1 MGRQAIWLAWRVVT
15 HDSGRLLTSLGGIT
29 FAAVLIIV
37 QLGFRNGLLDSS
49 LALLDELNADVLVI
63 ARDKLPFLQPSPLRR
78 QRLMQAAAVDGVLAV
93 HPLWFQNFFWRDP
106 ASGAQRPVRVVG
118 VVPGS
123 PVFVSPKVTEAT
135 RALARPDTA
144 LIDRRG
150 RPALG
155 AREVGPGQI
164 ERLGVQVV
172 GTLEVG
178 TDIAADGHL
187 VVSDETFLKLAAY
200 RRDWPEVALVQVAPT
215 ADPEVVA
222 ARLSEIL
229 PGDVVAL
236 TKAQL
241 RARDWD
247 YWKNGTPV
255 SILVTIGMS
264 MGFLIGVGIC
274 YQILYIN
281 VSDHLAE
288 FATAKAMGYG
298 SRYVVTVVVTQAV
311 LLGVFGVVP
320 ALVLGAAIYK
330 ALAAITGLVVT
341 LTFGRAAF
349 VMVITIGMCVLASA
363 LATRRVLDA
372 DPAELF

>member
-1 MGRQAIWLAWRVVT
+1 MIRHAAWLAWRVVT
-15 HDSGRLLTSLGGIT
+15 HDPGRLLTSLGGIT

-49 LALLDELNADVLVI
+49 LALLDGLKADVLVI
-63 ARDKLPFLQPSPLRR
+63 DRGKLPFLQPGPLRR
-78 QRLMQAAAVDGVLAV
+78 QRLMQAAAADGVEAV
-93 HPLWFQNFFWRDP
+93 YPLWFETFFWRDP
-106 ASGAQRPVRVVG
+106 TSGAQRPVRVVG
-118 VVPGS
+118 TVPGS
-123 PVFVSPKVTEAT
+123 PVFVSPEVTRAT
-135 RALARPDTA
+135 RALAQPETA

-155 AREVGPGQI
+155 PREIGPGQI
-164 ERLGVQVV
+164 ERLGVQIV

-187 VVSDETFLKLAAY
+187 VVSDETFLRLAPY

-222 ARLSEIL
+222 AHLNRIL
-229 PGDVVAL
+229 PSDVVAL

-241 RARDWD
+241 RERDWD

-298 SRYVVTVVVTQAV
+298 SRYVVTVVVVQAL
-311 LLGVFGVVP
+311 LLGVLGVVP

-330 ALAAITGLVVT
+330 ALAGITGLVVT
-341 LTFGRAAF
+341 LTVGRALF
-349 VMVITIGMCVLASA
+349 VMGITIGMCVLASA
-363 LATRRVLDA
+363 LAARRVLEA

>member
-1 MGRQAIWLAWRVVT
+1 MGRQAAWLAWRVVT
-15 HDSGRLLTSLGGIT
+15 HDPGRLLTSLGGIT
-29 FAAVLIIV
+29 FAAVLIVV

-49 LALLDELNADVLVI
+49 LALLDGLKTDVLVI
-63 ARDKLPFLQPSPLRR
+63 DRGKLPFLAPGPLRR
-78 QRLMQAAAVDGVLAV
+78 QRLMQAAAAPGVAAV
-93 HPLWFQNFFWRDP
+93 YPLWFETFFWRDP

-118 VVPGS
+118 TVPGN
-123 PVFVSPKVTEAT
+123 PVFVSPEVTEAT
-135 RALARPDTA
+135 RALAPLDTA

-155 AREVGPGQI
+155 PREVGPGQI
-164 ERLGVQVV
+164 ERRAVQIV
-172 GTLEVG
+172 GTLDVG

-187 VVSDETFLKLAAY
+187 VVSDETFLMLAPY
-200 RRDWPEVALVQVAPT
+200 RREWPEVGLVQVAPG
-215 ADPEVVA
+215 ADPELVA
-222 ARLSEIL
+222 ARLGEIL
-229 PGDVVAL
+229 PRDVVAL

-255 SILVTIGMS
+255 SILVAIGMS

-298 SRYVVTVVVTQAV
+298 SRYVVTVVVVQAL
-311 LLGVFGVVP
+311 LLGVLGGVP
-320 ALVLGAAIYK
+320 ALILGAGLYA
-330 ALAAITGLVVT
+330 ALAAITGLVVN
-341 LTFGRAAF
+341 LTVGRAAL
-349 VMVITIGMCVLASA
+349 VLGITIGMCVLASA
-363 LATRRVLDA
+363 LAARRVLEA